1 MIIDNSKPVK
11 RLGVYFFYDPDGI
24 VDNYIPVLL
33 RDLIRNLE
41 MLVFVS
47 NGPIAPAGKKKLE
60 EFHPII
66 LERDNR
72 GMDVWAYKEAM
83 EYFGWQ
89 KLAEFDEVVLLNFTL
104 MGPLY
109 PFKEAFDEMA
119 SRDVHF
125 WGLTRHHGMPFDPWN
140 TCKYGYIPMHIQSS
154 FMVFRQNFIKSKAFQ
169 HYWDTIPMI
178 RSYDESIGWHEAI
191 FTKDFTQLGFK
202 SDVYINTD
210 DLQEFNAYPLMLY
223 AKELVKNRRCPVF
236 KRKMFYNM
244 YMEFMGVSNGQSGRD
259 LYEFLENESTY
270 DIDLVWDVMLR
281 TAHMSDIKER
291 LQLNFILPDTVRL
304 PDIKPTLKAALF
316 LHIYYLDQI
325 DWCLSYAKNTPED
338 FDIFISTDTSQKQ
351 HDIEQKFCVLA
362 GRKVKVVL
370 IENRGRDVSALLIGF
385 KPYLTEYDVICF
397 AHDKKTQYFKPYIIG
412 ESFAYHCFENVL
424 ASRAYIQNILKT
436 FKDNPRLG
444 MLTPPTPIYDGH
456 ASLPG
461 NEWSVNFEATKK
473 LASTL
478 NIHVPM
484 SKDVPP
490 IAPIGT
496 MFWFRPQALMV
507 LLNYNFEYDDFPVEP
522 DHEPDGTIMHA
533 IERLYPF
540 AVQEEGFFTA
550 WVMPLSFAQ
559 LEITNYH
566 KIAKDYNSAFN
577 KKVGVGSREYY
588 LSLIE
593 EGNVTDPAQLS
604 KNAIKTKAK
613 KLILKVSGQQGLSA
627 TARLWRKI
635 KG

>member
-1 MIIDNSKPVK
+1 MKLDKNKPI
-11 RLGVYFFYDPDGI
+11 RRIAIYFFYDKDGI
-24 VDNYIPVLL
+24 VDSYIPYLL
-33 RDLIRNLE
+33 RDLVKNVEKLI
-41 MLVFVS
+41 FVS
-47 NGPIAPAGKKKLE
+47 NGPLTTESKEKLA
-60 EFHPII
+60 EFSPII
-66 LERDNR
+66 LERENK
-72 GMDVWAYKEAM
+72 GLDVWAYKEALLSV
-83 EYFGWQ
+83 GW
-89 KLAEFDEVVLLNFTL
+89 KELAGYDEVVLLNYTL
-104 MGPLY
+104 MGPVH

-119 SRDVHF
+119 DRDVHF

-154 FMVFRQNFIKSKAFQ
+154 FMVFRQNFINSKAFQ

-178 RSYDESIGWHEAI
+178 KSYGESIGWHEVI

-202 SDVYINTD
+202 SDVYVNTD

-244 YMEFMGVSNGQSGRD
+244 YMEFMGVSNGQAGRD
-259 LYEFLENESTY
+259 LYEYLEKECTY
-270 DIDLVWDVMLR
+270 DLNMVWDVLLR

-291 LQLNFILPDTVRL
+291 LQLNYILPDTVCL
-304 PDIKPTLKAALF
+304 PDGEPPLKAALF
-316 LHIYYLDQI
+316 LHIYYADQI
-325 DWCLSYAKNTPED
+325 EWCLQYAENTPED
-338 FDIFISTDTSQKQ
+338 FDVYISTDTSQKQ
-351 HDIEQKFCVLA
+351 HAIEQAFKVLT
-362 GRKVKVVL
+362 GRKIRVVL

-385 KPYLTEYDVICF
+385 KPYLPDYDVVCF

-424 ASRAYIQNILKT
+424 ASRAYVQNVLKT

-444 MLTPPTPIYDGH
+444 ILTPPTPIFDGH

-461 NEWSVNFEATKK
+461 NEWSVNFDATRK

-478 NIHVPM
+478 KIHVPM

-496 MFWFRPQALMV
+496 MFWCRPQALEI
-507 LLNYNFEYDDFPVEP
+507 LISHNFEFNDFPIEP
-522 DHEPDGTIMHA
+522 DHEPDGTVMHA

-540 AVQEEGFFTA
+540 AAQEVGFFTG
-550 WVMPLSFAQ
+550 WVMPVSFAQ

-566 KIAKDYNSAFN
+566 KIAKDYNVAFN
-577 KKVGVGSREYY
+577 NKVGIGSREYY

-593 EGNVTDPAQLS
+593 EGNVTDPAKLA
-604 KNAIKTKAK
+604 KNTIKTKAK

-627 TARLWRKI
+627 SARLWRKI